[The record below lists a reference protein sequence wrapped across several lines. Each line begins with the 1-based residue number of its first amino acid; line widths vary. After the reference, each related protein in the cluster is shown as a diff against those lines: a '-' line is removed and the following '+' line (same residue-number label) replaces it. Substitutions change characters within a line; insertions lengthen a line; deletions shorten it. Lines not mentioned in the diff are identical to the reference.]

1 MKLLKTILV
10 AVDFDETTEHLLT
23 AVAKFSKPFDSEV
36 VLLHAIEP
44 VEHGAYRKDGL
55 EAAIKARLQEMGARL
70 SNEGVAVSAL
80 LCPHGKAT
88 SEIVAA
94 SEQRDAKVIMIG
106 ARGVAADDQFALGTT
121 TEKVIR
127 TALKPVLAV
136 HPTKPFDLSH
146 IVCPV
151 DCSDASTCGLS
162 NVIRLARAF
171 HSHVHVLTVIRPPG
185 RYHRL
190 DQSWARWAIQAEVQ
204 ATKEAT
210 QDLNNFLEPF
220 DLRSVT
226 WDKRVERGEPAE
238 RIVAAVQ
245 SLDAGLVVMGST
257 GRRGLPYLLMGS
269 TVVKV
274 ARHMPCSLLTVKRDQ
289 MLKLEVERNIADINE
304 AFREGRELLAAGFR
318 HEALERFDRC
328 LGLDPHFAH
337 AIDAKADAYER
348 LGQSERAQEYHKVAD
363 MIRRELWDRQ
373 VEASVRASH
382 PLFRHQR
389 SF

>member
-10 AVDFDETTEHLLT
+10 AVDFDDTNEALLA
-23 AVAKFSKPFDSEV
+23 AVAKFSKPFDSQV
-36 VLLHAIEP
+36 VLVHAIEP
-44 VEHGAYRKDGL
+44 VEHGAYRGDGL

-70 SNEGVAVSAL
+70 SREGVAVSEL
-80 LCPHGKAT
+80 MCVHGKAS

-106 ARGVAADDQFALGTT
+106 ARGVAADFQFALGTT
-121 TEKVIR
+121 TEKVLR
-127 TALKPVLAV
+127 TSLKPVLAI
-136 HPTKPFDLSH
+136 HPTKPFDLAN

-151 DCSDASTCGLS
+151 DCSDASKYGLS
-162 NVIRLARAF
+162 NAIRIARAF
-171 HSHVHVLTVIRPPG
+171 HSHLHVLTVIPPPS

-190 DQSWARWAIQAEVQ
+190 DRAWAQWAIQAEVQ

-210 QDLNNFLEPF
+210 QDLNSFLEPF
-220 DLRSVT
+220 DLRSVA

-257 GRRGLPYLLMGS
+257 GRRGLSYMLMGS
-269 TVVKV
+269 TAVKV
-274 ARHMPCSLLTVKRDQ
+274 AHQLPCSLVTVKRDQ
-289 MLKLEVERNIADINE
+289 VLKLEVEKNIADINE

-328 LGLDPHFAH
+328 LALDPHFAH
-337 AIDAKADAYER
+337 AIDAKAEAYER
-348 LGQSERAQEYHKVAD
+348 LGQSERAQEYHKVAE
-363 MIRRELWDRQ
+363 MIRQELWDQQ
-373 VEASVRASH
+373 VQASVRASH
-382 PLFRHQR
+382 PLFSHRR
-389 SF
+389 PF